1 MKDITVTSFRG
12 VEDANIL
19 TIRTTETLKADER
32 VRVTDGAGNSIEATI
47 IEPVAGFVDLYR
59 TKIDPATWSYA

>member
-12 VEDANIL
+12 VEDANVL

-32 VRVTDGAGNSIEATI
+32 VRVTDGAGNSIEATV
-47 IEPVAGFVDLYR
+47 IEPIVDTDDLYR